1 MWLESSN
8 HLQYTADRHLKLALW
23 LLLPLYVLGVV
34 ALWAAFIHAPTEREM
49 GEVQRIL
56 YFHVGA
62 AWTAFFAF
70 FVVFVAGIIYLWRRR
85 LFWDEFAA
93 ASAEIGVVFTT
104 IVLATGPIWARPI
117 WNTWWPWGDPRVT
130 TTLVLWLIYVA
141 YFILRSSLPEG
152 EKRARFA
159 AVFGIIGFIDVP
171 IVFLSIRWWRTI
183 HPVLIDRTGAKM
195 EPEMLQALMI
205 SVVAFTFL
213 YFALL
218 FLRTAMRLQHYAA
231 EEMTHVVRERS
242 E

>member
-1 MWLESSN
+1 MQS
-8 HLQYTADRHLKLALW
+8 TADRHLKLAVW
-23 LLLPLYVLGVV
+23 LLLPLYILGVV
-34 ALWAAFIHAPTEREM
+34 ALWAAFIHAPTERVM
-49 GEVQRIL
+49 GEVQRIF

-62 AWTAFFAF
+62 AWNSFLAFFM
-70 FVVFVAGIIYLWRRR
+70 VFLAGVLYLWRRN
-85 LFWDEFAA
+85 LYWDELGA

-104 IVLATGPIWARPI
+104 IVLTTGPIWARPI

-152 EKRARFA
+152 EKRARFT

-183 HPVLIDRTGAKM
+183 HPIVITRTGARL
-195 EPEMLQALMI
+195 EPEMFQAMMI
-205 SVVAFTFL
+205 AVVAFTFL

-218 FLRTAMRLQHYAA
+218 FLRTAMRLQDNAT
-231 EEMTHVVRERS
+231 EEMVHIVRERS